1 MEVVRLYLL
10 LWFSLSSLC
19 AFLIL
24 SLAAFKALTEN
35 KISPHTYKLCLVNM
49 LADWQCFYFKES
61 YVIPEIALYQIQIL
75 SMSCTWRMSNPLRE
89 KE

>member
-1 MEVVRLYLL
+1 
-10 LWFSLSSLC
+10 
-19 AFLIL
+19 
-24 SLAAFKALTEN
+24 
-35 KISPHTYKLCLVNM
+35 M